1 MKGNARCFLLD
12 EQKKYT
18 TEISYAEMQRRREQD
33 AHFRE
38 RRFIALYGM
47 LLEVVEKDYHAFE
60 KARRRERYHHQQQ
73 KNGEES
79 TTAAL
84 AKILRDASISFETEL
99 IDRLMLEKLRDSLRA
114 LSAQEY
120 ELIEALYFCPKSGP
134 EYAAEIGISKQAVS
148 RRKQKILE
156 KFKILMET

>member
-18 TEISYAEMQRRREQD
+18 TEISYAELQRRREQD

-38 RRFIALYGM
+38 RRFTALHGM
-47 LLEVVEKDYHAFE
+47 LLEVAEDDYHAFE
-60 KARRRERYHHQQQ
+60 KARRRERYHRQQQ

-84 AKILRDASISFETEL
+84 AKILRRCCFSFPEL
-99 IDRLMLEKLRDSLRA
+99 SVCFPAGRD
-114 LSAQEY
+114 
-120 ELIEALYFCPKSGP
+120 
-134 EYAAEIGISKQAVS
+134 
-148 RRKQKILE
+148 
-156 KFKILMET
+156 